1 MKSLNFFVC
10 FVISVCFVFSP
21 QQKQQKQET
30 KPKFEKVS
38 SYLIVVT
45 ISGLKAEDVNDNAAN
60 RLRIPTLQSLRTK
73 GAYAVSVESVYPSL
87 INPAHA
93 TIASGALPADHG
105 ITSDFPFN
113 EQSGSQSEEPYR
125 LAKEIKT
132 DTIWDAAKRGGLVTA
147 AVGYPLTAGA
157 TIDFNLP
164 VAFDEGL
171 SDETESGIRQ
181 IISKQFVNP
190 PDLLDRLTP
199 EILNSPFAANKK
211 LKEIAGNQRIDHC
224 IAVAA
229 ANLIEKQRPNL
240 LLINFN
246 SYAKSVK
253 KYGVQSREAI
263 LALEFID
270 DLLKKI
276 IDSTERAQLTNE
288 LTIFVVTDF
297 GSMNIE
303 QIFNPN
309 VVLAKKGFLTT
320 GGEGRITS
328 WRAVAQTFGGSAAI
342 FVRDR
347 QDEKTSRE
355 VEKVFT
361 ELHEKP
367 DSPIWRVV
375 SRREASQLGADP
387 RAVLYLDAAPSYA
400 MSSRATGSTISKTS
414 DRAAHGFLP
423 SRSEIRA
430 TLIISGKGIKN
441 GAKIEY
447 ARLIDIA
454 PTAARLLGLEMRTAR
469 GRVFYEVISQ

>member
-1 MKSLNFFVC
+1 
-10 FVISVCFVFSP
+10 
-21 QQKQQKQET
+21 
-30 KPKFEKVS
+30 
-38 SYLIVVT
+38 
-45 ISGLKAEDVNDNAAN
+45 
-60 RLRIPTLQSLRTK
+60 
-73 GAYAVSVESVYPSL
+73 
-87 INPAHA
+87 
-93 TIASGALPADHG
+93 
-105 ITSDFPFN
+105 
-113 EQSGSQSEEPYR
+113 
-125 LAKEIKT
+125 
-132 DTIWDAAKRGGLVTA
+132 
-147 AVGYPLTAGA
+147 
-157 TIDFNLP
+157 
-164 VAFDEGL
+164 
-171 SDETESGIRQ
+171 
-181 IISKQFVNP
+181 
-190 PDLLDRLTP
+190 
-199 EILNSPFAANKK
+199 
-211 LKEIAGNQRIDHC
+211 
-224 IAVAA
+224 
-229 ANLIEKQRPNL
+229 
-240 LLINFN
+240 
-246 SYAKSVK
+246 
-253 KYGVQSREAI
+253 
-263 LALEFID
+263 
-270 DLLKKI
+270 
-276 IDSTERAQLTNE
+276 NE